1 MPVIFRADASRG
13 TPEAGVF
20 TALLPMRITGPLDFT
35 GAVPMVAMEVAAE
48 PVVVLGVPLTVLLLM
63 LPKATGWVDV
73 LLL

>member
-1 MPVIFRADASRG
+1 
-13 TPEAGVF
+13 
-20 TALLPMRITGPLDFT
+20 
-35 GAVPMVAMEVAAE
+35 MVAMEVAAE